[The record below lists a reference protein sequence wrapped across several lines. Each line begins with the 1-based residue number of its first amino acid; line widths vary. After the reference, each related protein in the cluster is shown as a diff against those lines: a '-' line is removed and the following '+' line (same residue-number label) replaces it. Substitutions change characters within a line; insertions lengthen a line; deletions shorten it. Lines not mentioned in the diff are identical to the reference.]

1 MNDRA
6 HRAFSCI
13 AVAGRWRNSLFWRF
27 LCAMMLASCAG
38 VIATVGVNAI
48 LDNWR
53 VLEAFSSPALTQ
65 AFEHELASNAVVL
78 AEARRSPEVCQLVM
92 HELSARVLTNWL
104 PDIKGPNRAERA
116 LDGGRVFVRY
126 QWPDG
131 VTCRFPDRDVRAA
144 WSNTQSSGKIVT
156 LTVRSPLDPGATLT
170 VSMFALSPVASLLH
184 SDDVSW
190 TVIGLYVLV
199 INFCSVLVLV
209 PLLVKRIRKAERA
222 ASAWTDG
229 DLTARI
235 EDGGKDE
242 FGRLTKSFDEMA
254 DALSSVIE
262 MKLALAASQERNRL
276 ARDLHDTA
284 KQRAFALGL
293 QLTVLKKHAAANAD
307 SANLTRAALVL
318 VSHLQQDLADI
329 IRRLSAPTIAEIGL
343 RRALSDGIDALLA
356 GASACWTLHLSRDDE
371 RAIEVVPDIARQLL
385 LISIEACANVLKHAG
400 ATRVELTFS
409 RVGDTYTMKI
419 VDDGRGFDARRIE
432 VLGMGLSNMRLR
444 ANSLPHGE
452 LRLESSPGMGVE
464 ITISFRL
471 TL

>member
-1 MNDRA
+1 
-6 HRAFSCI
+6 
-13 AVAGRWRNSLFWRF
+13 
-27 LCAMMLASCAG
+27 
-38 VIATVGVNAI
+38 
-48 LDNWR
+48 
-53 VLEAFSSPALTQ
+53 
-65 AFEHELASNAVVL
+65 
-78 AEARRSPEVCQLVM
+78 M
-92 HELSARVLTNWL
+92 HELPAHVLTNWL
-104 PDIKGPNRAERA
+104 PDIKGPNHIERA
-116 LDGGRVFVRY
+116 LDGGRVSVSY

-131 VTCRFPDRDVRAA
+131 TTCRFPDTGTGAA
-144 WSNTQSSGKIVT
+144 APHAQGNGQTVM
-156 LTVRSPLDPGATLT
+156 LTVRSPADPGSTLT
-170 VSMFALSPVASLLH
+170 VGMFVLSPFSSLRH

-209 PLLVKRIRKAERA
+209 PLLVKRIRKAERV

-242 FGRLTKSFDEMA
+242 FGRLTHSFDEMA
-254 DALSSVIE
+254 DALSVVIE
-262 MKLALAASQERNRL
+262 MKLALAASLERNRL

-293 QLTVLKKHAAANAD
+293 QLTALTKHGAANSE
-307 SANLTRAALVL
+307 SANLTRAALAL

-343 RRALSDGIDALLA
+343 RRALIDGIDALLA

-371 RAIEVVPDIARQLL
+371 RKLEVVPDIARQLL

-400 ATRVELTFS
+400 ATRVDLAFS
-409 RVGDTYTMKI
+409 RVGDAYTLKI
-419 VDDGRGFDARRIE
+419 VDDDKGFDARRVE
-432 VLGMGLSNMRLR
+432 LLGMGLPNLRLR

-452 LRLESSPGMGVE
+452 LRLASSPGKGAE
-464 ITISFRL
+464 IAVSFRL